1 MSLLKTN
8 EMQIKDVEKFM
19 TKSYFVSYDFRYK
32 PIGFSITS
40 MESCSPNVLKDAI
53 EATETA
59 MTTLLSV
66 IGK

>member
-8 EMQIKDVEKFM
+8 EMQKNFSKCQKMLKNF
-19 TKSYFVSYDFRYK
+19 FYDFRYK

-40 MESCSPNVLKDAI
+40 MESCSPNVLKDAV

-66 IGK
+66 IGT

>member
-1 MSLLKTN
+1 MLK
-8 EMQIKDVEKFM
+8 KSM
-19 TKSYFVSYDFRYK
+19 TKNYFIFYDFRYK

>member
-1 MSLLKTN
+1 MSLLKTI
-8 EMQIKDVEKFM
+8 EMKKCWKAYDYKLFN
-19 TKSYFVSYDFRYK
+19 SFNDFRYK

-66 IGK
+66 IGM

>member
-1 MSLLKTN
+1 
-8 EMQIKDVEKFM
+8 M
-19 TKSYFVSYDFRYK
+19 TKIISFFNDFRYK

-40 MESCSPNVLKDAI
+40 MESCSPNVLKDAV

-66 IGK
+66 IGM

>member
-1 MSLLKTN
+1 
-8 EMQIKDVEKFM
+8 M

-59 MTTLLSV
+59 MTTLLTV

>member
-1 MSLLKTN
+1 MS
-8 EMQIKDVEKFM
+8 KDVEKFM
-19 TKSYFVSYDFRYK
+19 TKMYDFRYK

-59 MTTLLSV
+59 MTTLLTV